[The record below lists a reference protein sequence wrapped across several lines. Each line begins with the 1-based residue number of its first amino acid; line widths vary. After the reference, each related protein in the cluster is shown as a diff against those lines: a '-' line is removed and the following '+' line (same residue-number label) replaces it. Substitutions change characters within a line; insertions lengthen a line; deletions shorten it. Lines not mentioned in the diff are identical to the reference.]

1 MSLYFFDS
9 GLGEHGVIQLR
20 LVRVRLVRGF
30 RLGMPG
36 DLEVVVA
43 GKLVGRKRM
52 DLRGSQLHNARCIY
66 IYIYIDKSN
75 ASLAT

>member
-66 IYIYIDKSN
+66 IYIDKSN